1 MIVTHHLQDD
11 IDVSVI
17 AQKLTPLLC
26 SSELKV
32 RVNAGKIA
40 ARVVLAVKGPY
51 LQPFTTNNATQV
63 RTSSD
68 EFCLDIVEYRA

>member
-1 MIVTHHLQDD
+1 MQDD

-17 AQKLTPLLC
+17 VQKLTPLLC

-51 LQPFTTNNATQV
+51 LQPFTTDNATQV
-63 RTSSD
+63 RTTLCAVEIWTSD
-68 EFCLDIVEYRA
+68 LGKLEYTAP